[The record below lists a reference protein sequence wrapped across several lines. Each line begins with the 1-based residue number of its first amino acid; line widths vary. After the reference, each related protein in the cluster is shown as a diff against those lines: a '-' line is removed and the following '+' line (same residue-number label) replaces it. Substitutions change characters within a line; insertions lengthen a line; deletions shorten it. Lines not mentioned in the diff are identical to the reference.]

1 MSNTRDFGEQPNDET
16 SSFPHQTTE
25 NYDQAPYVPSGGVY
39 TVPPQSQAPKRRA
52 GVGTA
57 FAVALVTGLAA
68 GGGAGYV
75 AGSAGSSQR
84 ADAPSGEQA
93 QENALENPS
102 VSNAAE
108 APDGSVEK
116 VAAQVLPS
124 VVSIEVATRS
134 GGAEGSGSIIS
145 SDGYVLTNHHVI
157 AAGAQPGTEIQ
168 VTLND
173 GSRHRAQYVASDV
186 NTDIGVLKIEGV
198 DNLPVVQFG
207 NSNDLRVGQ
216 QVVAVGS
223 PLGLSATVT
232 SGIVSALNRPVR
244 ASQGGGESSLM
255 DGIQTDAAI
264 NPGNSGGPLVDMNGN
279 LIGMNSAIASL
290 SQSSFGGESSGGSIG
305 LGFSI
310 PSNFA
315 KRVADQLIRNGEA
328 TQPMLGVQVSIAQA
342 ITGGAVVAAVEPGSP
357 AEQAGLK
364 RGDVIT
370 RLNDRLIDSADALIA
385 ATRSQDFGQTVT
397 LQVERQGE
405 GEPIPVEVTL
415 STE

>member
-57 FAVALVTGLAA
+57 FAVALVTALAA

-75 AGSAGSSQR
+75 AGSAGSSQSTN
-84 ADAPSGEQA
+84 APSGEQA

>member
-1 MSNTRDFGEQPNDET
+1 MSNTRDFGEHPNDET

-57 FAVALVTGLAA
+57 FAVALVTALAA
-68 GGGAGYV
+68 GAGAGYV
-75 AGSAGSSQR
+75 AGSAGSSQS

-364 RGDVIT
+364 PGDVIT

-397 LQVERQGE
+397 LQVE
-405 GEPIPVEVTL
+405 L
-415 STE
+415 SLIHI

>member
-75 AGSAGSSQR
+75 AGSAGSSQSV
-84 ADAPSGEQA
+84 DAPSGEQA

-342 ITGGAVVAAVEPGSP
+342 ITGGAVVAAVEPDSP